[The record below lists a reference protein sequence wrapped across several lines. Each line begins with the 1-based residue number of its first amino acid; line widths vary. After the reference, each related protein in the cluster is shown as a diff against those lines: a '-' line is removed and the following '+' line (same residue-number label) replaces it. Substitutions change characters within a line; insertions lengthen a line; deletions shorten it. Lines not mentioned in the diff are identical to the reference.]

1 MFTSIYRNL
10 FIIYQK
16 SLSEKV
22 KFPTKFLSDQ
32 NPAYIYTAFLGNI
45 EELLDLNAYNI
56 YWIFYAQTIYHN
68 HYGAL
73 LHANSLHHNQVFLI
87 SKLKQGHL
95 LNW

>member
-56 YWIFYAQTIYHN
+56 Y
-68 HYGAL
+68 
-73 LHANSLHHNQVFLI
+73 
-87 SKLKQGHL
+87 
-95 LNW
+95 